1 MTSISRE
8 TFLKNRTYGIIGMI
22 VLFFT
27 GISFGFIINGSDRIN
42 TSVMTR
48 KQCDDLA
55 DRIIIAGRNNQP
67 DLIFAKILLHILSQ
81 NKKSIDYLKKIN
93 SNQDGHFT
101 FKMKPS
107 ISLLDYLRRI
117 LKYLR
122 IEYSTLIIAMIYID
136 RICKEK
142 VFLNEYN
149 IHRIMLISI
158 YMAYTYNEDCIYDN
172 KYLALVSGL
181 SRSEMVLLEEDFL
194 DLIDFKLFVSDEIFE
209 QYKKY
214 FL

>member
-1 MTSISRE
+1 MSTIEESNSPSSTISSNYQSPKAINSI
-8 TFLKNRTYGIIGMI
+8 KNKINI
-22 VLFFT
+22 V
-27 GISFGFIINGSDRIN
+27 
-42 TSVMTR
+42 
-48 KQCDDLA
+48 
-55 DRIIIAGRNNQP
+55 NNHP
-67 DLIFAKILLHILSQ
+67 ELIFAKILLHILSE
-81 NKKSIDYLKKIN
+81 NKKSKDYFKKIN

-101 FKMKPS
+101 FKMKPG

-117 LKYLR
+117 LKYLK

-158 YMAYTYNEDCIYDN
+158 YMAYTYNEDYIYDN

-181 SRSEMVLLEEDFL
+181 NRNEMVLLEEDFL
-194 DLIDFKLFVSDEIFE
+194 DLIEFKLFVSDEIFE

-214 FL
+214 FFRDFLDKNKNDKN

>member
-1 MTSISRE
+1 MSTIEEKSSPSSTISSNYQSP
-8 TFLKNRTYGIIGMI
+8 KNTNSSKNKFSK
-22 VLFFT
+22 V
-27 GISFGFIINGSDRIN
+27 N
-42 TSVMTR
+42 
-48 KQCDDLA
+48 
-55 DRIIIAGRNNQP
+55 IANNHP
-67 DLIFAKILLHILSQ
+67 DLIFAKILLHILSE
-81 NKKSIDYLKKIN
+81 NKKSKDYYKKIN

-101 FKMKPS
+101 FKMKPG

-117 LKYLR
+117 LKYLK

-158 YMAYTYNEDCIYDN
+158 YIAYTYNEDCTYDN

-181 SRSEMVLLEEDFL
+181 SKTEMVALEEDFL
-194 DLIDFKLFVSDEIFE
+194 DLIDFKLFVTEEIFE

-214 FL
+214 FYRDLLDNTNN

>member
-1 MTSISRE
+1 MSTIEEKSSPSSTISSNYQSP
-8 TFLKNRTYGIIGMI
+8 KNTNSSKNKLSK
-22 VLFFT
+22 V
-27 GISFGFIINGSDRIN
+27 N
-42 TSVMTR
+42 
-48 KQCDDLA
+48 
-55 DRIIIAGRNNQP
+55 IANNHP
-67 DLIFAKILLHILSQ
+67 DLIFAKILLHILSE
-81 NKKSIDYLKKIN
+81 NKKSKDYLKKIN

-101 FKMKPS
+101 FKMKPG

-117 LKYLR
+117 LKYLK

-158 YMAYTYNEDCIYDN
+158 YMAYTYNEDCTYDN

-181 SRSEMVLLEEDFL
+181 SKTEMVALEEDFL
-194 DLIDFKLFVSDEIFE
+194 DLIDFKLFVTEEIFE

-214 FL
+214 FYRDLLDNTNN

>member
-1 MTSISRE
+1 MSITNVPTSPSS
-8 TFLKNRTYGIIGMI
+8 TLSSNYQSPVQATSSKKK
-22 VLFFT
+22 
-27 GISFGFIINGSDRIN
+27 INPL
-42 TSVMTR
+42 V
-48 KQCDDLA
+48 
-55 DRIIIAGRNNQP
+55 NNHP
-67 DLIFAKILLHILSQ
+67 DLIFAEILLTILSE
-81 NKKSIDYLKKIN
+81 NKKSKDYYKKIN

-101 FKMKPS
+101 YKVKPG

-117 LKYLR
+117 LKYVR

-142 VFLNEYN
+142 VFLNEFN

-181 SRSEMVLLEEDFL
+181 SKSEMILLEEDFL
-194 DLIDFKLFVSDEIFE
+194 DLIEFKLYVSEGIYE

-214 FL
+214 FFRDLIDN

>member
-1 MTSISRE
+1 MSITNVPTSPSS
-8 TFLKNRTYGIIGMI
+8 TLSSNYQSPVQATSSKKK
-22 VLFFT
+22 
-27 GISFGFIINGSDRIN
+27 INPL
-42 TSVMTR
+42 V
-48 KQCDDLA
+48 
-55 DRIIIAGRNNQP
+55 NNHP
-67 DLIFAKILLHILSQ
+67 DLIFAKILLTILSE
-81 NKKSIDYLKKIN
+81 NKKSKDYYKKIN

-101 FKMKPS
+101 YKVKPG

-117 LKYLR
+117 LKYVR

-142 VFLNEYN
+142 VFLNEFN

-181 SRSEMVLLEEDFL
+181 SKSEMILLEEDFL
-194 DLIDFKLFVSDEIFE
+194 DLIEFKLYVSEGIYE

-214 FL
+214 FFRDLIDN

>member
-1 MTSISRE
+1 MSTIEESNSPISTISSNYQSPKTTNTTKNKISI
-8 TFLKNRTYGIIGMI
+8 
-22 VLFFT
+22 V
-27 GISFGFIINGSDRIN
+27 
-42 TSVMTR
+42 
-48 KQCDDLA
+48 
-55 DRIIIAGRNNQP
+55 NNQP
-67 DLIFAKILLHILSQ
+67 DLVFAKILLHILSE
-81 NKKSIDYLKKIN
+81 NKKSKDYYKKIN

-101 FKMKPS
+101 FKMKPG

-181 SRSEMVLLEEDFL
+181 NRSEMVLLEEDFL
-194 DLIDFKLFVSDEIFE
+194 DLIEFKLFVSDEIFE

-214 FL
+214 FFRDLLDKNKID

>member
-1 MTSISRE
+1 MSTVEESNSPASTISSDCQSPVKATKTKNKISI
-8 TFLKNRTYGIIGMI
+8 
-22 VLFFT
+22 V
-27 GISFGFIINGSDRIN
+27 
-42 TSVMTR
+42 
-48 KQCDDLA
+48 
-55 DRIIIAGRNNQP
+55 NNQP

-181 SRSEMVLLEEDFL
+181 SRNEMLLLEEDFL
-194 DLIDFKLFVSDEIFE
+194 DLIEFKLYVSDEIFE

-214 FL
+214 FYRDILDDNN

>member
-1 MTSISRE
+1 MSTLDESFSSSSNISSNYQSPAK
-8 TFLKNRTYGIIGMI
+8 TNITKNK
-22 VLFFT
+22 
-27 GISFGFIINGSDRIN
+27 ISIINN
-42 TSVMTR
+42 H
-48 KQCDDLA
+48 
-55 DRIIIAGRNNQP
+55 P
-67 DLIFAKILLHILSQ
+67 DIIFAKILLHILSE
-81 NKKSIDYLKKIN
+81 NKKSKDYYKKIN
-93 SNQDGHFT
+93 LNQDGHFT
-101 FKMKPS
+101 FKIKPN
-107 ISLLDYLRRI
+107 INLLDYLRRI
-117 LKYLR
+117 LKYLK

-181 SRSEMVLLEEDFL
+181 NRSEMVLLEEDFL
-194 DLIDFKLFVSDEIFE
+194 DLIEFKLFVSDEIFE

-214 FL
+214 FYRDLLDNIRKD

>member
-1 MTSISRE
+1 MSTIEESNSPTSTISSNCQSPK
-8 TFLKNRTYGIIGMI
+8 TTNTTKNK
-22 VLFFT
+22 
-27 GISFGFIINGSDRIN
+27 IN
-42 TSVMTR
+42 
-48 KQCDDLA
+48 
-55 DRIIIAGRNNQP
+55 IANNHP
-67 DLIFAKILLHILSQ
+67 ELIFAKILLHILSE
-81 NKKSIDYLKKIN
+81 NKKSKDYYKKIN

-101 FKMKPS
+101 FKMKPG

-181 SRSEMVLLEEDFL
+181 NRSEMVLLEEDFL
-194 DLIDFKLFVSDEIFE
+194 DLIEFKLFVSDEIFE

-214 FL
+214 FFRDLLDKNKID